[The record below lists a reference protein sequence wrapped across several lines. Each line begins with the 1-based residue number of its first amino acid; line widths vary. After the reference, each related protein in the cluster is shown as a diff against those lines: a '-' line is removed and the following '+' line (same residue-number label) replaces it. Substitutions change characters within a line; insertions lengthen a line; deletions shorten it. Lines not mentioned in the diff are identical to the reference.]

1 MKSQHSKQQDFASL
15 SLDERRRAVYEKMC
29 LVMPYSPIVRDY
41 LAGKIKIP
49 VRGRKPKAKRNEKTS
64 MDFLFS

>member
-1 MKSQHSKQQDFASL
+1 
-15 SLDERRRAVYEKMC
+15 
-29 LVMPYSPIVRDY
+29 MPDSPIVRDY